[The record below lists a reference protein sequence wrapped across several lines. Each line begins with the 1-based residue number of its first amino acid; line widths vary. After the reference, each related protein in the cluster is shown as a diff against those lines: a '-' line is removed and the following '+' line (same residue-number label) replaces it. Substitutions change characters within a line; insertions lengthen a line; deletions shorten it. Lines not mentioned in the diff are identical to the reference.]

1 MRSSHICEQLSAK
14 EVKDFNSVFL
24 SKIDLLPIYV
34 LVQAVVVGNQ
44 LIESLLLQPSM
55 NIQVLKAWLKEKLSL
70 FFWWNYDA
78 NVNRDRKVT
87 APGLAEAQ
95 EG

>member
-1 MRSSHICEQLSAK
+1 M
-14 EVKDFNSVFL
+14 FFL
-24 SKIDLLPIYV
+24 SKIDLIPIYV
-34 LVQAVVVGNQ
+34 LVQAVIVGNQ

-55 NIQVLKAWLKEKLSL
+55 NIQVLKPWLKEK
-70 FFWWNYDA
+70 YGA
-78 NVNRDRKVT
+78 NVKSDSKVT